1 VRYAEYPP
9 SPHLRQLVERFW
21 LLEGSPAG
29 ASDAILPDGRVELV
43 FHYEGS
49 FWRHVA
55 DGDPVRQ
62 PAALLVGQMHAPVVL
77 EPSGRIGVAAIRLR
91 PAAARA
97 LLRFPVS
104 EASGRFLDLDGTL
117 PQVTGLRQRLADARG
132 DTARIAALEAWLD
145 GLACPP
151 RRPPLAAA
159 VSLILD
165 SGGRVPI
172 DAVTRAAGMSARQI
186 ERRFREDVGLPP
198 KLLARIVRLQCA
210 LRRVREGL
218 PLTDIALACGYY
230 DQAHMTRD
238 FRQLA
243 AMSPRAWQHHAG
255 DLAPLFVAGASGR
268 ASGAAGGSAAPTSPI
283 S

>member
-29 ASDAILPDGRVELV
+29 AADAILPDGRIELV
-43 FHYEGS
+43 FHYQGS

-62 PAALLVGQMHAPVVL
+62 PAALLVGQMLAPVVL
-77 EPSGRIGVAAIRLR
+77 EPAGLMGVAAIRLR
-91 PAAARA
+91 PAAART
-97 LLRFPVS
+97 LLRFPASDV
-104 EASGRFLDLDGTL
+104 SGRFLDLDGIL
-117 PQVTGLRQRLADARG
+117 PRVTALRQRLADAR
-132 DTARIAALEAWLD
+132 DDAARIVALEAWLD

-151 RRPPLAAA
+151 PRPPLAAA

-165 SGGRVPI
+165 SGGRVAI
-172 DAVTRAAGMSARQI
+172 DAVTRAAGLSARQI
-186 ERRFREDVGLPP
+186 ERQFRDDVGLPP

-218 PLTDIALACGYY
+218 PLTDAALACGYY

-243 AMSPRAWQHHAG
+243 AMSPGVWQHHAG
-255 DLAPLFVAGASGR
+255 DLAPLFIAGASG
-268 ASGAAGGSAAPTSPI
+268 PTSI